1 MMFSKKIFSCLYL
14 MLFFAAA
21 SMNCYT
27 SETGPL
33 FLTNPSYSGEISN
46 TDLKLLTITSYEG
59 TTGTVAAL
67 DLTPSFDPEVFLYNV
82 SISSL
87 TTRVTVVA
95 VADDK
100 RSAVN
105 IDSMDCSSR
114 TISVT
119 EDSRNIDITVTA
131 PDTVTTQTY
140 TIAVTRSLELNE
152 CRLLNAEVYSE
163 ENDLYTLSPVFA
175 PDKISYKLR
184 VAWDDD
190 YIIVRPTSVS
200 KAATIKVD
208 NVRVGSGS
216 EKLII
221 VGITKGDTVAT
232 QTVTMQVAAS
242 SGDLTTYTILI
253 SRGNKPL
260 STPNE
265 AGLQFIKVT
274 MGANDSSRQVYQ
286 DADGNFFPDNSDA
299 FNKNVTGYSCVV
311 FGFNTIN
318 VSAKAVSSNITDM
331 TIDGTGGT
339 IEDGKLTVEVPL
351 TVGEIKI
358 IPIHVVAEDGSTS
371 IDYTLRVRLLNIYEM
386 FYGVYGPVARA
397 NKESWGAAGMPN
409 WTKEFN
415 GSESG
420 VMQWKITWVTTL
432 STARN
437 QMTYTSYNNGDWNMP
452 FVGDNGGFML
462 NGVMSVVVN
471 TSGTGTGPQTG
482 DITMQTPEGD
492 IVAIFHVHYKVVSKN
507 AVSRD
512 ADSYTTVDY
521 MDQAGV
527 VLYYDSA
534 PALLNLG
541 SDYWNPATPW
551 TSESFW
557 HP

>member
-1 MMFSKKIFSCLYL
+1 MKIKKISSCLCL

-27 SETGPL
+27 NESGQL
-33 FLTNPSYSGEISN
+33 FLTNPTYSGEISN
-46 TDLKLLTITSYEG
+46 TDLKLLTLTSYEG
-59 TTGTVAAL
+59 TTGTVASL
-67 DLTPSFDPEVFLYNV
+67 DLTPTFDPKVYLYNV

-87 TTRVTVVA
+87 TTQVTVVA

-100 RSAVN
+100 RSVVN
-105 IDSMDCSSR
+105 IDSTDCSSR

-119 EDSRNIDITVTA
+119 EDSRNIEISVTA

-140 TIAVTRSLELNE
+140 TIAITRSLELTE

-163 ENDLYTLSPVFA
+163 ENEPYTLSPVFD
-175 PDKISYKLR
+175 PDVISYKLR

-190 YIIVRPTSVS
+190 YIIIRPTSVS

-208 NVRVGSGS
+208 NVKVDSGS

-221 VGITKGDTVAT
+221 VAIAKGNTVAT
-232 QTVTMQVAAS
+232 QTVTIKVAAS
-242 SGDLTTYTILI
+242 SGDLSTYTVLI
-253 SRGNKPL
+253 SRGGKPA
-260 STPNE
+260 STPSE

-274 MGANDSSRQVYQ
+274 MGANESSRQVYQ
-286 DADGNFFPDNSDA
+286 DADGNLFPDNTDA

-318 VSAKAVSSNITDM
+318 VTAKAVSSNITDL
-331 TIDGTGGT
+331 TINGSGGT
-339 IEDGKLTVEVPL
+339 ITDGKLTVEVAL
-351 TVGEIKI
+351 TAGEITT
-358 IPIHVVAEDGSTS
+358 IPIHVVAEDGATS
-371 IDYTLRVRLLNIYEM
+371 LDYTLRVRLLNIYEM
-386 FYGVYGPVARA
+386 FYGIYGPVARA

-415 GSESG
+415 GSISG

-437 QMTYTSYNNGDWNMP
+437 QMTYTDYNNGDWNMP

-462 NGVMSVVVN
+462 NGIMSVVVN

-492 IVAIFHVHYKVVSKN
+492 IVAIFHVHYKIVNKN

-512 ADSYTTVDY
+512 ADSYTMVDY
-521 MDQAGV
+521 MNQTGV

-541 SDYWNPATPW
+541 SDYWDPETPW
-551 TSESFW
+551 TVNSFW